1 MKNRPKHDPRG
12 ERNKKKTMSQHV
24 KLAALSPVIIIDDD
38 EFFRVAIEAVLRD
51 RFEVEEIVI
60 CATVGEATEQ
70 LSGDRVFGL
79 GLVDLNMPDMDNRR
93 FLNDFK
99 AAQPN
104 SRLVVLSASTSRDDI
119 LMALSAGA
127 QGFINKGLG
136 ISEMDSAL
144 QQIAAGPVYVPPFT
158 PQSNPDSNAPETPE
172 DRAAVSIAALTPRQQ
187 EVLELLVSGQSNKGI
202 ARALG
207 INPSTVKFHLSFIF
221 QILGASNRVE
231 AAILG
236 AKMITKRG

>member
-1 MKNRPKHDPRG
+1 
-12 ERNKKKTMSQHV
+12 MSQQV
-24 KLAALSPVIIIDDD
+24 QLAALSPVIIIDDD

-51 RFEVEEIVI
+51 RFGVEKIVI
-60 CATVGEATEQ
+60 CATVGDAIEQ
-70 LSGDRVFGL
+70 LSGGCAFGL
-79 GLVDLNMPDMDNRR
+79 GLVDLNMPSMDNRQ

-99 AAQPN
+99 KAQPD
-104 SRLVVLSASTSRDDI
+104 SRLVVLSASRSRDDI

-136 ISEMDSAL
+136 ISEMDAAL
-144 QQIAAGPVYVPPFT
+144 QQIAAGAVYVPPFT
-158 PQSNPDSNAPETPE
+158 PQSAAGSTAPETPDE
-172 DRAAVSIAALTPRQQ
+172 GIAVSIAALTPRQR
-187 EVLELLVSGQSNKGI
+187 EVLELLVSGLSNKGI

-236 AKMITKRG
+236 AKMMTKRG